1 MKFRIAVFAAIAVG
15 IVASLAAALIAR
27 FDPDA
32 AADEVRGF
40 VRERYGRELRFE
52 GPLALSLWPVLSVAV
67 PRATLSDVGSER
79 QAASIERANVE
90 IAWLPL
96 FRGRVIVEHARVTG
110 LHLSIEQRADG
121 TRNIDN
127 LIAPLSATPD
137 AAPGDEPPARRPRIE
152 IGKVELSEASI
163 EYADAAR
170 GIIVW
175 LDDIE
180 LKLDELDSKMVTPMS
195 LRARWVSA
203 PSGVSALLRVSGTLD
218 IDPTKRTVGLRGA
231 EMSVRGFMDGRPLD
245 ANARAR
251 RMSITLGRPGLVG
264 RLESFA
270 IGLKTGGDDWA
281 IDAAHARG
289 AALDYDG
296 IRLAFAASGVEV
308 NARGRVRQGTFE
320 TSLTLPEV
328 VIANPTSRG
337 KPIDAA
343 LRWRDSRELD
353 LKITLDGVSGGVQN
367 FSASRLTLTADA
379 TAGAL
384 ETGLRLTGA
393 LRADLDAASVNLG
406 QIAGTLTMDPGSGQP
421 AIRLPLS
428 GSLHTEASART
439 IDADLETRLEASLIR
454 LRTRY
459 DPGRAEG
466 RLGVTLAADQ
476 LDLDRL
482 DALLSPVLNA
492 MEAPAR
498 RADSQIGRQA
508 ERPGESGRA
517 GAPPLSANARPRTA
531 PIDPVKRQPR
541 TPAATLQRAAGGSW
555 TADLQIGQLKADWV
569 RAAAVRLSAQ
579 SYEGG
584 FRIPALSLSMHG
596 GTLTGQADFNRL
608 SEHFTLSTQARA
620 IDIAALLDTL
630 GQTRRLEGL
639 VDWRADLSGQVADA
653 PLVDSLRG
661 EVALTVA
668 DGRLHG
674 VDLARAVRDAAQR
687 IRSGRDARA
696 EATEDAHSPTG
707 TAASFT
713 EFNRVAARFNLRDGK
728 ARSRDLFLETSIIR
742 AFGSGTVDLQQQAV
756 EANFRL
762 GLVNPGNDPLAVAL
776 NRISVPVQLR
786 GPLSQP
792 EWRVDIASMPPP
804 RFRR

>member
-353 LKITLDGVSGGVQN
+353 LKITLDGLSGGVQN

>member
-79 QAASIERANVE
+79 QAGSIERANVE

-281 IDAAHARG
+281 IDASHARG

-353 LKITLDGVSGGVQN
+353 LKITLDGLSGGVQN

-384 ETGLRLTGA
+384 ETRLRLTGA

>member
-353 LKITLDGVSGGVQN
+353 LKITLDGLSGGVQN

-384 ETGLRLTGA
+384 ETRLRLTGA

-508 ERPGESGRA
+508 ERPGESGHA

>member
-353 LKITLDGVSGGVQN
+353 LKITLDGLSGGVQN

-508 ERPGESGRA
+508 ERPGESGHA